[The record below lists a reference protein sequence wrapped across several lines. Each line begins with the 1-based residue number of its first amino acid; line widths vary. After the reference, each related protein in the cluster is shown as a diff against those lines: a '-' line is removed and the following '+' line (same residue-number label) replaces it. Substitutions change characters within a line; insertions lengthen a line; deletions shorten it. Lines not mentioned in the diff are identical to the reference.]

1 MSEPAVLDAVA
12 GQPRVRDF
20 FSRALQAGRLGQ
32 AYLLV
37 GPAGAGQEEAA
48 RAVAQAVVCR
58 HGGCGACDDCRR
70 AADGSHPDV
79 RWDRPGSPAGYLVDQ
94 VRDVIAEAPLA
105 PVGGRG
111 KAFVLERADRLGPSA
126 ANALLKTLE
135 EPPSHVVRDVI
146 AEAPLA
152 PVGGRGK
159 AFVLERADRLGPSA
173 ANALLKTLEEPP
185 SHVTFLLTAPSV
197 DAVLPTIA
205 SRCQVVPF
213 APPDRARVLQAL
225 MAETGATEG
234 QAAWALAVTEDAASA
249 RSFLSEEGAA
259 RRAACDAMADA
270 LLSLGRASS
279 WDAVQSAQGVAS
291 LLAAKEAPSRPLPD
305 VGALVDD
312 ARVAKKVKPGRAS
325 ALKRVWA
332 NVAEGEPA
340 DPASCDELAEMV
352 REAREVGRFS
362 EEDAGSA
369 LEALASSSRA
379 GAEADYLSAGAAKER
394 EKAATR
400 QQKAQERSSIM
411 EAVACAEALL
421 RDLLALAAGSP
432 GPLVSG
438 DRADALRPVA
448 AQLTRSGDAPGALLE
463 ALDACA
469 RARAQIRSNV
479 TPRVALEALLLSVK
493 EALWRSSSR

>member
-94 VRDVIAEAPLA
+94 
-105 PVGGRG
+105 
-111 KAFVLERADRLGPSA
+111 
-126 ANALLKTLE
+126 
-135 EPPSHVVRDVI
+135 VRDVI

>member
-79 RWDRPGSPAGYLVDQ
+79 RWDRPGSPTGYLVDQ
-94 VRDVIAEAPLA
+94 
-105 PVGGRG
+105 
-111 KAFVLERADRLGPSA
+111 
-126 ANALLKTLE
+126 
-135 EPPSHVVRDVI
+135 VRDVI

-225 MAETGATEG
+225 MAETGATKG

-279 WDAVQSAQGVAS
+279 WEAVQSAQGVAS
-291 LLAAKEAPSRPLPD
+291 LLAAKETSSRPLPD

-332 NVAEGEPA
+332 NVVEGEPA

-352 REAREVGRFS
+352 REAREAGRFS
-362 EEDAGSA
+362 EEDADSA

-421 RDLLALAAGSP
+421 HDLLALAAGSP

-448 AQLTRSGDAPGALLE
+448 AQLARSGDAPGALLE

>member
-1 MSEPAVLDAVA
+1 MGEPAVLDAVS

-20 FSRALQAGRLGQ
+20 FSRALREGRLGH

-48 RAVAQAVVCR
+48 RAVAQAVVCG

-79 RWDRPGSPAGYLVDQ
+79 RWDRPGSATGYLVDQ
-94 VRDVIAEAPLA
+94 
-105 PVGGRG
+105 
-111 KAFVLERADRLGPSA
+111 
-126 ANALLKTLE
+126 
-135 EPPSHVVRDVI
+135 VRDVI

-213 APPDRARVLQAL
+213 AAPDRARVLQAL

-249 RSFLSEEGAA
+249 RSFLSEEGVA

-279 WDAVQSAQGVAS
+279 WEAVQSAQGVAS